1 MHPWRPSR
9 KNDPITEFC
18 PCTRKEQKNQ
28 LETQNGPKKKRP
40 TKKKQV
46 RNTQRTKKQKKK
58 KRPET
63 QA

>member
-28 LETQNGPKKKRP
+28 LEMHNGPKKKRP
-40 TKKKQV
+40 TKKKGQKH
-46 RNTQRTKKQKKK
+46 TKDKKTNKK